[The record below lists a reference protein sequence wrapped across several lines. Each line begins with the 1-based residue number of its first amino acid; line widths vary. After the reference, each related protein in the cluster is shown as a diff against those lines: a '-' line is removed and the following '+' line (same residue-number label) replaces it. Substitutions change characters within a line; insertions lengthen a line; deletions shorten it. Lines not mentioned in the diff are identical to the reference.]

1 MYKLWERPPGREQHA
16 IIRGQVAAPIAL
28 SWFIALILI
37 TPTAQALDSLA
48 LNIGTLA
55 GTQWKLEGINIALT
69 DLTRNPQQLA
79 LTIAKLSLPKPF
91 NDLNLV
97 NIRCT
102 DFTWQNQELHCKQ
115 GRADMRSK
123 YWQSPSA
130 NFSFDVTQKRSAFKL
145 TDVQLAG
152 AMMTVE
158 GEEQGEH
165 WQLRINAKAVDVH
178 LIQQLLPL
186 PGFELKTGNVD
197 VNLQA
202 SGTAAEIEMFTL
214 IAGVHDLTAQSQ
226 DGRFAAEGLAL
237 AANLSGQHNNGVWY
251 WQHHL
256 DINGGAW
263 YVEPL
268 YVDAHGQSI
277 VLDARGDWHPD
288 NKQININAAQ
298 YRHDTVGELSARA
311 VVDYRHGLSLEQ
323 AALSLHSSNL
333 QGLSATYLKPFF
345 EQTLLQGI
353 SLGGQLTAEC
363 SIKQQSLNAWTA
375 SFNNLA
381 LNDASGRGQLQGGAG
396 TLKWSNDAS
405 FNQPSTLSWQRL
417 QLGPVPIGAA
427 NISLLNRVGSIRL
440 LKKTQ
445 LPVLGGSIAINDFS
459 WQTDKQN
466 ESEVSFEGSLNQLS
480 LEQLSAAL
488 NWTPLSGTLSGYI
501 PRVDYSNKTLSVGGE
516 WVVKIFGGEI
526 KLSNLASSGLF
537 TDFSKLHADVE
548 IDNLDLDQI
557 TRKFEFGGITGKLS
571 GYVRELYLENW
582 QPVSFFA
589 WLGTP
594 ENDNS
599 PHRISQKAVKN
610 IASIASIGGGGA
622 SDLLSRSFLSF
633 FETFGY
639 DKLGLGCYLHNGVCQ
654 LMGVETLESGY
665 AIVTGGGLPRINVIG
680 YNARVD
686 WTVLIE
692 RLKRVTES
700 EPSVSY

>member
-1 MYKLWERPPGREQHA
+1 
-16 IIRGQVAAPIAL
+16 
-28 SWFIALILI
+28 
-37 TPTAQALDSLA
+37 
-48 LNIGTLA
+48 
-55 GTQWKLEGINIALT
+55 
-69 DLTRNPQQLA
+69 
-79 LTIAKLSLPKPF
+79 
-91 NDLNLV
+91 
-97 NIRCT
+97 
-102 DFTWQNQELHCKQ
+102 
-115 GRADMRSK
+115 
-123 YWQSPSA
+123 
-130 NFSFDVTQKRSAFKL
+130 
-145 TDVQLAG
+145 
-152 AMMTVE
+152 
-158 GEEQGEH
+158 
-165 WQLRINAKAVDVH
+165 
-178 LIQQLLPL
+178 
-186 PGFELKTGNVD
+186 
-197 VNLQA
+197 
-202 SGTAAEIEMFTL
+202 
-214 IAGVHDLTAQSQ
+214 
-226 DGRFAAEGLAL
+226 
-237 AANLSGQHNNGVWY
+237 
-251 WQHHL
+251 
-256 DINGGAW
+256 
-263 YVEPL
+263 
-268 YVDAHGQSI
+268 
-277 VLDARGDWHPD
+277 
-288 NKQININAAQ
+288 
-298 YRHDTVGELSARA
+298 
-311 VVDYRHGLSLEQ
+311 
-323 AALSLHSSNL
+323 
-333 QGLSATYLKPFF
+333 
-345 EQTLLQGI
+345 
-353 SLGGQLTAEC
+353 
-363 SIKQQSLNAWTA
+363 
-375 SFNNLA
+375 
-381 LNDASGRGQLQGGAG
+381 
-396 TLKWSNDAS
+396 
-405 FNQPSTLSWQRL
+405 
-417 QLGPVPIGAA
+417 
-427 NISLLNRVGSIRL
+427 
-440 LKKTQ
+440 
-445 LPVLGGSIAINDFS
+445 VLGGSIAINDFS